1 MVLVE
6 VKLLQ
11 GKVLN
16 VNVPSMESTVRDVA
30 DKVKE
35 LMGIVYTNEGDIE
48 VLLYVYMCVCV
59 CEFLRIR
66 IPILVCYYKR

>member
-1 MVLVE
+1 MVVVE

-35 LMGIVYTNEGDIE
+35 LMGIAYTNEGDIE
-48 VLLYVYMCVCV
+48 VLLYVYMCVC
-59 CEFLRIR
+59 EFLRIR
-66 IPILVCYYKR
+66 IRINVCYYKR

>member
-1 MVLVE
+1 MVVVE

-16 VNVPSMESTVRDVA
+16 VNVPSIESTVRDVA

-35 LMGIVYTNEGDIE
+35 LMGIVDTDEGNIE
-48 VLLYVYMCVCV
+48 VLLYVYVCV
-59 CEFLRIR
+59 R
-66 IPILVCYYKR
+66 VYV